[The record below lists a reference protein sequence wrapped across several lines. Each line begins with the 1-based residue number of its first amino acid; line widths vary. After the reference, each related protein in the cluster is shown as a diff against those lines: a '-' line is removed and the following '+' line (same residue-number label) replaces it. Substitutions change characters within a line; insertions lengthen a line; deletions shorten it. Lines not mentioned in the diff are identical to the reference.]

1 MGGEGEDGFEQIE
14 PEVAEQDDFGDPIDD
29 REDVDPTL
37 EELADEEEN
46 NAEWGPIKTDDEK
59 TDEPSSS
66 ESSTVSSSQGEEEE
80 QDNSGF
86 SFDFGN
92 SNDVNITVN
101 GNVGEEDEIETPE
114 EQQEVPQEENDEKD
128 EKITGY
134 TPSENEEEVDRST
147 KETEPQIDSEKP
159 ARTSLH
165 TASDR
170 ATTENIDDVIAQ
182 NKDDINK
189 RSNDEY
195 GVTPLMC
202 AINKGNSAMA
212 DALLENGA
220 DINMTNNVG
229 ETALMYAA
237 ANGNMELIEKLV
249 ERGADTEMKAGKGS
263 AYEGQDFR
271 AVLRDNLEAS
281 GKTPE
286 EIEKMMADVEKMIA
300 QKQGKSG
307 EQTQTLA
314 GNENASEKENAERP
328 DFHDK
333 ANWDRVGVRN
343 QEGGIDEGYRFN
355 LSGMS
360 QEEMRDFV
368 GNLQENGI
376 KGDLRQATIDTDN
389 VKKGDLSYRI
399 TDPESVKRLEGLVF
413 GEKQQEVP
421 EQEIENT
428 DTQKIDVIKQDKDGK
443 GEERPVSP
451 SVEQS
456 GNDSKRDDEKTDE
469 SEQPKAPK
477 AEKESPSEEK
487 PKEEKQSFWSKV
499 KGFASRVFGKKD
511 KEEETPS
518 TETETPAE
526 TETKADKD
534 NSERQIDYDNEQEA
548 ANAFAREMGLNGKPN
563 APEKEDKDT
572 PLPQATAET
581 VMDYEDPQAMAQM
594 TAEMLKNEPTN
605 NAPQP
610 EEKPREAF
618 TSGKNEKGDEWACM
632 TGKDENGNLSMIYEV
647 NGKKSVSFKFDE
659 QGKLKEFEDAD
670 GGKYERSHDEN
681 GRMTSEKY
689 TDRDGKVTSKSLE
702 YDEQGRVSR
711 ITREEPGKKP
721 ESKKVEYSKDGKPQ
735 VSKQAEALD
744 APVIK
749 RQDLLTK
756 QMMNEFSSHLN
767 QVGSNDGAV
776 AEIASLKKGAIR

>member
-1 MGGEGEDGFEQIE
+1 MAETFEEKIRKLQDSNPYAPYDELVEQANKELESEAENEGADSSSLGTEEEQEDYGDSIE
-14 PEVAEQDDFGDPIDD
+14 D
-29 REDVDPTL
+29 RNENLTL
-37 EELADEEEN
+37 EDLAYEEEN
-46 NAEWGPIKTDDEK
+46 KVIKADDEK
-59 TDEPSSS
+59 ANDTADV
-66 ESSTVSSSQGEEEE
+66 ESSTASSSLGTEDE
-80 QDNSGF
+80 QDNVGF
-86 SFDFGN
+86 SFNFGN

-101 GNVGEEDEIETPE
+101 GSVGEEDEIETPE

-147 KETEPQIDSEKP
+147 KETEPQIDPEKP

-202 AINKGNSAMA
+202 AVNKGNAAMA

-286 EIEKMMADVEKMIA
+286 EIEKTMADVEKMIA

-469 SEQPKAPK
+469 SEQPKASK

-511 KEEETPS
+511 KKEEKPSAETKTP
-518 TETETPAE
+518 TETET
-526 TETKADKD
+526 KSDKD
-534 NSERQIDYDNEQEA
+534 NSEEPIDYDNEQEA
-548 ANAFAREMGLNGKPN
+548 TKAFAEKMGLNGPKTP
-563 APEKEDKDT
+563 PSDT
-572 PLPQATAET
+572 RVSPVSRPDAET

-594 TAEMLKNEPTN
+594 TAEMLKEGPTKNE
-605 NAPQP
+605 PQP

-618 TSGKNEKGDEWACM
+618 TNGKN
-632 TGKDENGNLSMIYEV
+632 
-647 NGKKSVSFKFDE
+647 
-659 QGKLKEFEDAD
+659 
-670 GGKYERSHDEN
+670 
-681 GRMTSEKY
+681 
-689 TDRDGKVTSKSLE
+689 
-702 YDEQGRVSR
+702 
-711 ITREEPGKKP
+711 
-721 ESKKVEYSKDGKPQ
+721 
-735 VSKQAEALD
+735 
-744 APVIK
+744 
-749 RQDLLTK
+749 
-756 QMMNEFSSHLN
+756 
-767 QVGSNDGAV
+767 
-776 AEIASLKKGAIR
+776 

>member
-1 MGGEGEDGFEQIE
+1 MAEKEDLTQTDMGGEGKDGFEQNE
-14 PEVAEQDDFGDPIDD
+14 SEVTEQDDFGDPIDD
-29 REDVDPTL
+29 REDGVSML
-37 EELADEEEN
+37 EDLADEEEN

-66 ESSTVSSSQGEEEE
+66 ESTTVSSSQGVEEE
-80 QDNSGF
+80 QNNSGF
-86 SFDFGN
+86 SFNFGN

-101 GNVGEEDEIETPE
+101 GSVGEEDEIETPE

-147 KETEPQIDSEKP
+147 KETEPQIDPEKP

-170 ATTENIDDVIAQ
+170 ATTENMDDIIAQ
-182 NKDDINK
+182 NKEDINK

-202 AINKGNSAMA
+202 AVNKGNADMA

-237 ANGNMELIEKLV
+237 ANGNMDMIEKLI

-263 AYEGQDFR
+263 AYEGEDFR
-271 AVLRDNLEAS
+271 SVLRDHLEAS
-281 GKTPE
+281 GKTAE
-286 EIEKMMADVEKMIA
+286 EIEKTMADVEKMIA
-300 QKQGKSG
+300 EKQGKSE
-307 EQTQTLA
+307 EQTQTLTGK
-314 GNENASEKENAERP
+314 GNDTPENEEERP

-413 GEKQQEVP
+413 GEKQQEEP

-428 DTQKIDVIKQDKDGK
+428 DTQKIDVIKQDKKEEQEDYGDPI
-443 GEERPVSP
+443 EERAEGPKSFEEMAEMDEPVPPSSP
-451 SVEQS
+451 VQDTEEKESPASPASEKPEKD
-456 GNDSKRDDEKTDE
+456 GNTDDEKTDE
-469 SEQPKAPK
+469 PEQPKAPEAK
-477 AEKESPSEEK
+477 KEEK

-534 NSERQIDYDNEQEA
+534 NSEKQIDYDNEQEA
-548 ANAFAREMGLNGKPN
+548 ANAFAKEMGLSGKPN
-563 APEKEDKDT
+563 APEKEGKDT

-581 VMDYEDPQAMAQM
+581 VMDYEDPQAIAQQ
-594 TAEMLKNEPTN
+594 TAEIVKKPPIKSASQTG
-605 NAPQP
+605 
-610 EEKPREAF
+610 EKPNGMNA
-618 TSGKNEKGDEWACM
+618 SGNDKSGDE
-632 TGKDENGNLSMIYEV
+632 K
-647 NGKKSVSFKFDE
+647 VSNPP
-659 QGKLKEFEDAD
+659 A
-670 GGKYERSHDEN
+670 
-681 GRMTSEKY
+681 
-689 TDRDGKVTSKSLE
+689 
-702 YDEQGRVSR
+702 
-711 ITREEPGKKP
+711 ITRRDDE
-721 ESKKVEYSKDGKPQ
+721 
-735 VSKQAEALD
+735 
-744 APVIK
+744 
-749 RQDLLTK
+749 
-756 QMMNEFSSHLN
+756 
-767 QVGSNDGAV
+767 
-776 AEIASLKKGAIR
+776 